1 MCSYLFLVQVMF
13 NPYLNYSGVSETLVF
28 LLDKP
33 KHVQILSIPAGYVQG
48 WIFEHLNELTDRQ
61 DIA

>member
-1 MCSYLFLVQVMF
+1 MF
-13 NPYLNYSGVSETLVF
+13 NPNLNYSGVSETLVF

-33 KHVQILSIPAGYVQG
+33 NHVQILSIRAGYVQG
-48 WIFEHLNELTDRQ
+48 WIFEHLSKLTDRQ